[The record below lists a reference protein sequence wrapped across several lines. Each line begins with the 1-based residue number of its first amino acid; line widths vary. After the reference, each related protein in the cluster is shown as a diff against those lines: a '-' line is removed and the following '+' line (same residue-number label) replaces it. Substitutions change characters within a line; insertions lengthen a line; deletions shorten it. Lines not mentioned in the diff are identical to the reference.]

1 LPPDVEVAVKEL
13 KYISYYFYNTVL
25 IYLFSLFRT
34 GFKNLLICCQDH
46 PRPQEP
52 AEPVLPTKPNH
63 VPASEPK
70 VLVAKQGIVNHGIQ
84 NQNGGT
90 DHANPAEHQPS
101 PNHNGQLNE
110 KTTTCA
116 PRTRSAEIH
125 GSKLKEKK
133 RQKQQQQQ
141 RWSFT
146 ENPSGGSTS
155 SSGPVDGAKM
165 AAESSGHVATVRIID
180 KWPADCAVGPQ
191 PV

>member
-1 LPPDVEVAVKEL
+1 LRIEIAVHGVEE
-13 KYISYYFYNTVL
+13 STRMVL
-25 IYLFSLFRT
+25 FSLVSLFRT

-52 AEPVLPTKPNH
+52 AEAVLPTKPN
-63 VPASEPK
+63 
-70 VLVAKQGIVNHGIQ
+70 LVKNQVSALQTERLGAKQGIINHGIQ
-84 NQNGGT
+84 NHNGGT
-90 DHANPAEHQPS
+90 DHHEDIAEQELTS
-101 PNHNGQLNE
+101 PNTNGQLSE
-110 KTTTCA
+110 KPTTST

-133 RQKQQQQQ
+133 RQKQQQ

-165 AAESSGHVATVRIID
+165 AAVSSGHVATVRIID
-180 KWPADCAVGPQ
+180 KWPTECAVRPQ
-191 PV
+191 HV